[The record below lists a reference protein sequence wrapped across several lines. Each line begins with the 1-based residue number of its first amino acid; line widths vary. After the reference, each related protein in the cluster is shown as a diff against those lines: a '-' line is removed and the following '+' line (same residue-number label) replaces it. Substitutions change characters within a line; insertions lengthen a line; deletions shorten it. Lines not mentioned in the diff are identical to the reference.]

1 MLIDNS
7 MKSKQRLLQN
17 LVRDEHGGAYTL
29 SYVMVIPILMLLTCL
44 IIESTLMMMAK
55 VGTSYAAFS
64 GARTA
69 IVWSSASD
77 NWDLAENRIEK
88 AAIQSFVPFSSGMGA
103 QGSAPNEASAY
114 SSSYTAF
121 VDEPVSESYI
131 RAKYSNAAR
140 RLKVTV
146 SGPPRSHDS
155 EIKVTVAY
163 RFRFNMPGIGKLIGE
178 KDDDGYSFPLK
189 STATLQNEG
198 PKNQQQ
204 DLGIGYGKL
213 D

>member
-1 MLIDNS
+1 MNDRFMKLIH
-7 MKSKQRLLQN
+7 RLLQS
-17 LVRDEHGGAYTL
+17 LIRDEHGGAYTL

-64 GARTA
+64 GARTG
-69 IVWSSASD
+69 IVWSSASH
-77 NWDLAENRIEK
+77 NWDVAESKIEK

-103 QGSAPNEASAY
+103 QGSPPDEASDY
-114 SSSYTAF
+114 SASYVSF
-121 VDEPVSESYI
+121 VDQPVSESYI
-131 RAKYSNAAR
+131 RAKYANAAS

-146 SGPPRSHDS
+146 DGPPAAHDS
-155 EIKVTVAY
+155 EVKVTVEY

-178 KDDDGYSFPLK
+178 KDDGGYSFPLR

-198 PKNQQQ
+198 PKNEQQ
-204 DLGIGYGKL
+204 DMGIGYGKL